1 MTKVI
6 ATVLV
11 TGLMF
16 NLCLQELRAQDKAA
30 SDQLD
35 KKADTLNAA
44 AKKSGKMTAAYQCI
58 ATETGVPL
66 ERIEKLHKDNPEA
79 GPAGLL
85 LAFTLAGETKRTASH
100 FVESRTAG
108 KSWGAIA
115 HDNKVPIEKLNQH
128 LDHVT
133 TCITSAPAKAENP
146 KEKK

>member
-1 MTKVI
+1 MTKAI
-6 ATVLV
+6 ATVLA

-16 NLCLQELRAQDKAA
+16 NLCVQELRAQDKAA
-30 SDQLD
+30 ADQLD

-44 AKKSGKMTAAYQCI
+44 AKKSGKMTGAYQCI

-66 ERIEKLHKDNPEA
+66 DRVEKLHKDNPEV

-85 LAFTLAGETKRTASH
+85 LAFALAGETKRPASH
-100 FVESRTAG
+100 FVESRTSG

-115 HDNKVPIEKLNQH
+115 HDNKVSIEKLNQH

-133 TCITSAPAKAENP
+133 TCITSAPAKAEP